1 VVTYVAGALTELSR
15 IAENRE
21 LFFNSGGVQALL
33 RYQMSTDWQL
43 IVNVNNALA
52 NCALHPPSLA
62 LVQLSVPN
70 RGYHIAHFV
79 IDVGRCEDRG
89 STGGSFLLEA
99 QYVPTFQA
107 FSLGH
112 FY

>member
-1 VVTYVAGALTELSR
+1 MVTYVAGALTELSR
-15 IAENRE
+15 IPENRE

-62 LVQLSVPN
+62 LV
-70 RGYHIAHFV
+70 HILTAAV
-79 IDVGRCEDRG
+79 VCVECDRSMRACG
-89 STGGSFLLEA
+89 C
-99 QYVPTFQA
+99 VCII
-107 FSLGH
+107 FSQSA
-112 FY
+112 